1 MGLSY
6 WNGAYRS
13 DRKIWGKRPSEFA
26 LAAAKYFSEAD
37 IPTAGKR
44 MLDIGCGYGRDAYY
58 LASQLGVR
66 MTAVD
71 PAATAVEMAKAD
83 AVKGGQPGVDFRVSR
98 FQEIA
103 DGPYDLI
110 YAANLYQILPLKE
123 RKQFP
128 RMMKKL
134 LTPDGSFILGTL
146 SNRDPEHSGKGTAIP
161 GDVNSWVDKT
171 YVHLSDR
178 AELERVFDFLKIQ
191 KLFEHEFLESRAGGS
206 RHHHISWILIGSRNA
221 ADRGKA

>member
-6 WNGAYRS
+6 WDGAYRTN
-13 DRKIWGKRPSEFA
+13 RKIWGRRPSETA
-26 LAAAKYFSEAD
+26 LAAAKYFSETG

-71 PAATAVEMAKAD
+71 PAATAMEMAKAG
-83 AVKGGQPGVDFRVSR
+83 AGKGGHPGVDFRVSR

-110 YAANLYQILPLKE
+110 YAANLYQILPWKE

-128 RMMKKL
+128 RVVKKL
-134 LTPDGSFILGTL
+134 LTPDGLFILGTL
-146 SNRDPEHSGKGTAIP
+146 SSRDPEHAGKGTAIP

-178 AELERVFDFLKIQ
+178 AELEKAFDFVKIQ
-191 KLFEHEFLESRAGGS
+191 KLFELEFLESRAGGS